1 MTRALINTTDLMAP
15 GWRFMA
21 DHMPDPDLDW
31 SSFTSQAYGGP
42 NRVRRLRAVAAAALA
57 ARRARKAGH
66 KPLLISHLPNMA
78 ALTNFTRRALCPSVP
93 QIAFS
98 FNFTALPDGARR
110 KAYRNGLRDID
121 EFVVF
126 SAHEKQLYARELG
139 VPPDRIRVLKWAMD
153 PPETAPSPDAARP
166 EQPYLCSIGG
176 EARDYRLLA
185 NAMRR
190 LPRRHAVIV
199 ARPYSVQGIDFP
211 DNVDVRLNQP
221 GPVTWRLATDSVG
234 LALPLLSHQ
243 TACGHITLVAA
254 KLLGVPVVATD
265 CLGLAEYLS
274 DGTVYGRIAPGD
286 TDAMVEAIEGLFT
299 DTDAA
304 QAIAQT
310 AQIKAR
316 SEHAPSNW
324 VRYMEDALT
333 RL

>member
-21 DHMPDPDLDW
+21 DHMPDPALDW
-31 SSFTSQAYGGP
+31 SSFTSQAYRGP
-42 NRVRRLRAVAAAALA
+42 ARLRRFRAATAAALA
-57 ARRARKAGH
+57 ARRARKAGQT
-66 KPLLISHLPNMA
+66 PLLISHLPNMA
-78 ALTNFTRRALCPSVP
+78 ALTNFTRQTLCPSVP

-98 FNFTALPDGARR
+98 FNFTALPAGARR
-110 KAYRNGLRDID
+110 RAYVNGLQGID

-126 SAHEKQLYARELG
+126 SAHEKELYAREFGLD
-139 VPPDRIRVLKWAMD
+139 PARIRTLKWAMD
-153 PPETAPSPDAARP
+153 APEVGPKSEANLPD
-166 EQPYLCSIGG
+166 QPYLCSIGG

-190 LPRRHAVIV
+190 LPDRRAVIV

-211 DNVDVRLNQP
+211 DNVDIRLNLP
-221 GPVTWRLATDSVG
+221 GPATWRLAADSVG
-234 LALPLLSHQ
+234 LALPLLSFE

-254 KLLGVPVVATD
+254 KLLGVPVVATE

-274 DGTVYGRIAPGD
+274 DGTVYSRVAPGD
-286 TDAMVEAIEGLFT
+286 TDAMTEAIEGLFT
-299 DTDAA
+299 DPDAA

-316 SEHAPSNW
+316 AEHAPANW
-324 VRYMEDALT
+324 VRYMEDALE
-333 RL
+333 RF

>member
-21 DHMPDPDLDW
+21 DHMPDADIDW
-31 SSFTSQAYGGP
+31 SSFTSQAYRGP
-42 NRVRRLRAVAAAALA
+42 DRLRRLRAVTAAAFA
-57 ARRARKAGH
+57 ARRARRAGQT
-66 KPLLISHLPNMA
+66 PILISHLPNMA
-78 ALTNFTRRALCPSVP
+78 ALSNFTRQSLCPSVP

-98 FNFTALPDGARR
+98 FNFTALPNGARR
-110 KAYRNGLRDID
+110 KAYRNGLQDID

-126 SAHEKQLYARELG
+126 SAHEKELYAREFDLR
-139 VPPDRIRVLKWAMD
+139 PERIRVLKWAMD
-153 PPETAPSPDAARP
+153 APEIAPAAEADLPDR
-166 EQPYLCSIGG
+166 PYLCSIGG

-185 NAMRR
+185 DAMRR
-190 LPRRHAVIV
+190 LPERRAVIV

-211 DNVDVRLNQP
+211 GNVDIRLNQP

-234 LALPLLSHQ
+234 LALPLLSHE

-254 KLLGVPVVATD
+254 KLLGVPVVATE
-265 CLGLAEYLS
+265 CLGLAEYIS
-274 DGTVYGRIAPGD
+274 DGTVYSRIAPGD
-286 TDAMVEAIEGLFT
+286 TDAMAEAIEGLFT

-316 SEHAPSNW
+316 AEHAPANW
-324 VRYMEDALT
+324 VRYMEDALA
-333 RL
+333 RF